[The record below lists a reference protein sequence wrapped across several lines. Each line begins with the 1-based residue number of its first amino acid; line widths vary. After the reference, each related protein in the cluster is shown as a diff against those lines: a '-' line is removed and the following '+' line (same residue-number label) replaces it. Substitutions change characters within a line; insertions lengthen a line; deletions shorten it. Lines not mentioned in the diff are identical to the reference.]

1 MEKILIVEDEFIVA
15 NDLKMILVKSGYEV
29 CGIAASVE
37 EARILID
44 SKKPNWVL
52 LDIILKGNLTG
63 IDLAWEL
70 EKKNIPFLF
79 ISANTNHSILNAVKE
94 TKPYGFL
101 VKPFRERDLFV
112 MLDIARYKY
121 NFESGNVG
129 NDNSNDNGNSNNNV
143 NVNSNN
149 NNNSNSD
156 GNKNVNVNA
165 KSNVNVKGNKAA
177 LKRLEIIG
185 RNKKLLD
192 LMQKIEV
199 VAPTETSVMILGE
212 SGTGKEKIAHLIHSL
227 SANSTKPLVV
237 VNCAA
242 LPESLIESELF
253 GHEKGAFTGADNL
266 RVGKFEQANGGTI
279 FLDEIGELP
288 LDSQVKLLRVLQEK
302 EIERLGGETTIKL
315 DVRVIAATNRC
326 LPFEVAEG
334 RFRLDLYYRLN
345 VFPLE
350 LPPLRERAE
359 DIEDLAY
366 YFLQKYAL
374 KARRDISKISEKAL
388 QQLKEYNWP
397 GNIRELEHLI
407 ERSVLLTSKN
417 EIAEFEILKD
427 FPLAKKEADT
437 TILSMEEMEREHIM
451 NALKMC
457 NGKVYGAG
465 GAAELLKISPSTLFS
480 KIKKLQIKQGYF

>member
-1 MEKILIVEDEFIVA
+1 MKEKILIVEDEFIVA

-37 EARILID
+37 EARILIET
-44 SKKPNWVL
+44 KKPNWVL

-70 EKKNIPFLF
+70 EKMKIPFLY

-94 TKPYGFL
+94 TQPYGFL

-121 NFESGNVG
+121 SVE
-129 NDNSNDNGNSNNNV
+129 NGNKLANLASK
-143 NVNSNN
+143 
-149 NNNSNSD
+149 
-156 GNKNVNVNA
+156 GNKN
-165 KSNVNVKGNKAA
+165 
-177 LKRLEIIG
+177 LDIIG
-185 RNKKLLD
+185 KNKKLVD
-192 LMQKIEV
+192 LMQKIEI

-212 SGTGKEKIAHLIHSL
+212 SGTGKEKIANLIHSL
-227 SANSTKPLVV
+227 SAKKAKPLVV

-253 GHEKGAFTGADNL
+253 GHEKGAFTGADNV
-266 RVGKFEQANGGTI
+266 RIGKFEQANGGTI

-302 EIERLGGETTIKL
+302 EIERLGSEKTIKL
-315 DVRVIAATNRC
+315 DVRIIAATNRC
-326 LPFEVAEG
+326 LPDEVAEG

-350 LPPLRERAE
+350 LPALRDRKE
-359 DIEDLAY
+359 DIEDLAH

-374 KARRDISKISEKAL
+374 KSKRNIKKISAKAL
-388 QQLKEYNWP
+388 QQLQDYDWP
-397 GNIRELEHLI
+397 GNIRELEHLV
-407 ERSVLLTSKN
+407 ERSVLMATEN
-417 EIAEFEILKD
+417 EIKTFDITRDFPAPKKENDSEILS
-427 FPLAKKEADT
+427 LAD
-437 TILSMEEMEREHIM
+437 MEKEHIM
-451 NALKMC
+451 NVLKIAD
-457 NGKVYGAG
+457 GKVFGPG
-465 GAAELLKISPSTLFS
+465 GAAEILKISPSTLYS
-480 KIKKLQIKQGYF
+480 KMKKLNIKQGYF